1 MIVVM
6 EEMPCPNANHVPAA
20 PEQGSKDLN
29 HSILSLPFFLHSN
42 SPFSIHHVMKSPTT
56 TTTPAHRRLSAHRT
70 RGAPA
75 LSREVDG
82 RGRRRGRGRILVLWG
97 AVDEQVRLLGFAVQ
111 GAREAE
117 REVVAQVGVCEE
129 GAAAAGDGDGEG
141 GLCLGRHFFGSF
153 FLSFRLWMDDFL
165 FWKMEGSR
173 DAGGGSAVLCISMR
187 TLRSRLCCGYRE
199 DSGVGRGDSR
209 GERDWFMLA
218 ARRRGVSMMIIIA
231 RTVLTGMHVPVDGK
245 QRRISL
251 RKGVGGFAGD
261 ETRRGDCPVL
271 W

>member
-29 HSILSLPFFLHSN
+29 HSILSLPFFPHSN

-56 TTTPAHRRLSAHRT
+56 TTTPARLSAHRT

-141 GLCLGRHFFGSF
+141 GLCLGRHIFGSF
-153 FLSFRLWMDDFL
+153 FLSFRLGMDGCLSLLEDGRLERCGGRREPFFVFL
-165 FWKMEGSR
+165 
-173 DAGGGSAVLCISMR
+173 
-187 TLRSRLCCGYRE
+187 CGR
-199 DSGVGRGDSR
+199 
-209 GERDWFMLA
+209 
-218 ARRRGVSMMIIIA
+218 
-231 RTVLTGMHVPVDGK
+231 
-245 QRRISL
+245 
-251 RKGVGGFAGD
+251 
-261 ETRRGDCPVL
+261 
-271 W
+271 

>member
-29 HSILSLPFFLHSN
+29 HSILSLPFFLHRK
-42 SPFSIHHVMKSPTT
+42 SPFSIHHVMKSPTTTT

-141 GLCLGRHFFGSF
+141 GLCLGRHFWLAVSLSDYGWMSF
-153 FLSFRLWMDDFL
+153 SSGR
-165 FWKMEGSR
+165 WK
-173 DAGGGSAVLCISMR
+173 A
-187 TLRSRLCCGYRE
+187 RE
-199 DSGVGRGDSR
+199 MR
-209 GERDWFMLA
+209 GEGAPFFVFLCGR
-218 ARRRGVSMMIIIA
+218 
-231 RTVLTGMHVPVDGK
+231 
-245 QRRISL
+245 
-251 RKGVGGFAGD
+251 
-261 ETRRGDCPVL
+261 
-271 W
+271 